1 MNDESQAKPME
12 ESRKT
17 ALLRYLAIL
26 FAVAF
31 LLVLISML
39 AQMRNSQTTISQLT
53 QSSTSAAQNIEQLQE
68 NNRSLEDALLA
79 EQTANQDL
87 LESLAEA
94 EAKEAKTR
102 QAYEQLLLVIKLSS
116 QGNWEGNVALSRALD
131 ALEEQKQYL
140 DPNGLEVYESL
151 LKEVE

>member
-1 MNDESQAKPME
+1 MNEESQARPVE
-12 ESRKT
+12 ERRKT

-31 LLVLISML
+31 LLVLASML

-53 QSSTSAAQNIEQLQE
+53 QSSTSAAENIQQMQETNRNLQ
-68 NNRSLEDALLA
+68 DALEA
-79 EQTANQDL
+79 EQTANQNL
-87 LESLAEA
+87 LDALNQAQQENE
-94 EAKEAKTR
+94 KTR
-102 QAYEQLLLVIKLSS
+102 QAYEQLLLVIQLAS
-116 QGNWEGNVALSRALD
+116 QGQWEGNVALSRAID

-140 DPNGLEVYESL
+140 DQTGLEVYESL